1 MEPVLASTDGHLAVL
16 LLCFCV
22 EIKADHKHKGVDVS
36 SR

>member
-1 MEPVLASTDGHLAVL
+1 MEPMLASADGHLAVL
-16 LLCFCV
+16 LLCVCV